1 MDIYTSSFL
10 KNYFVLHIGKYRI
23 EYLPKHTYV
32 RSETELHAVS
42 AQIYFKEIDLFF
54 VVHQQNCH
62 ESMDTNFQLSSF
74 R

>member
-23 EYLPKHTYV
+23 EYFPKHTHV
-32 RSETELHAVS
+32 RSKTSELHAVP

-54 VVHQQNCH
+54 VVYQQNCH
-62 ESMDTNFQLSSF
+62 ESMDN
-74 R
+74 